1 MKHCLAQVF
10 SVGLPTRLPKRDF
23 VGCPVVLQNQWM
35 DHGDICSAL
44 FKVAYPDSPAW
55 TSHRQAV
62 GRLPLPHRRGHRRNA
77 PGFCA
82 RTPRSAHESPDV
94 SGRTWKASTRSV
106 RFSSPASACRRP
118 PPSCTARVYSSP
130 PNRARSFS
138 VRRFRR
144 NSSAAMESSPPM
156 GPSESPTGHSENQE
170 AGRRKRLARRPRMRR
185 CLLKGCEQRF
195 HPRQAHQRYC
205 SESCRA
211 HPALPD
217 REASSRRH
225 FRALATS
232 RSCGLLPDGRTPR
245 NAFARLVPFQMPVP
259 LLTKCRCGRDKR
271 RAGAGGSAFWPKKH
285 CLMLRRVQLEHHA
298 ET

>member
-144 NSSAAMESSPPM
+144 NSSAAMPATTITTRAMINVISVVLNAAIL
-156 GPSESPTGHSENQE
+156 ESPILCRASLEQIGHQSGMSPKASKKTE
-170 AGRRKRLARRPRMRR
+170 APRTRQSPQSICPPPCQDQVPGGAPRLSLTSAARGIRRKTLE
-185 CLLKGCEQRF
+185 LKGLKETCLK
-195 HPRQAHQRYC
+195 
-205 SESCRA
+205 
-211 HPALPD
+211 PAIQQD
-217 REASSRRH
+217 VR
-225 FRALATS
+225 
-232 RSCGLLPDGRTPR
+232 G
-245 NAFARLVPFQMPVP
+245 
-259 LLTKCRCGRDKR
+259 
-271 RAGAGGSAFWPKKH
+271 
-285 CLMLRRVQLEHHA
+285 
-298 ET
+298 